1 MGEIRRPEDVPRGG
15 VRTEIRLLDE
25 LAARATVSP
34 MDRYFDGW
42 HAKAAPD
49 LPFRRCN
56 AVLPPM
62 SALDRGRETVSG
74 IVDALETWYSGFGQ
88 RVIIQLSSADPHRT
102 RLDEILAERGYEI
115 EAPVHLMVR
124 SLLEDTRDAESIAVR
139 SSLVAEGHA
148 GPLGPPPDVSVD
160 DGIDEVWAT
169 RYAAAH
175 GGDESARHR
184 TESYGRMLAVLGTSA
199 IGASAAIAGEP
210 AGVGFGV
217 LDEGWVGIFGMGT
230 AVEHRHRGVAR
241 AIVGGLLERASAR
254 GATGAYLQV
263 ETDNQPAIDLYSG
276 LGFGR
281 SHGYHYRVSAPRR

>member
-1 MGEIRRPEDVPRGG
+1 MGEPRRSEGDPIDVACGG
-15 VRTEIRLLDE
+15 TRLLDE

-34 MDRYFDGW
+34 IDRDFEGW
-42 HAKAAPD
+42 YAKAAPD

-88 RVIIQLSSADPHRT
+88 RVIIQISSAEPDGNA
-102 RLDEILAERGYEI
+102 LDQLLAERGYEV

-124 SLLEDTRDAESIAVR
+124 SLLEETRSTGAVAVR
-139 SSLVAEGHA
+139 SSLGAEGDA
-148 GPLGPPPDVSVD
+148 GLLGSPLDVSVV

-169 RYAAAH
+169 RYASAH

-184 TESYGRMLAVLGTSA
+184 TESYGRMLAELGASA
-199 IGASAAIAGEP
+199 IGASAAISGEP
-210 AGVGFGV
+210 SGVGFGV
-217 LDEGWVGIFGMGT
+217 LEQGWVGIFGMGT
-230 AVEHRHRGVAR
+230 ALEHRRRGVAR
-241 AIVGGLLERASAR
+241 AIVAGLLERAAER

-263 ETDNQPAIDLYSG
+263 ETDNQPAIDLYSA
-276 LGFGR
+276 LGFVR
-281 SHGYHYRVSAPRR
+281 SHGYHYRVSAPRG